1 MCSLVEMRTHE
12 NISTAFRENDH
23 KFYIFLNK
31 INDYMNSDFDIFSL
45 TSEDYYTI
53 FENMQEGIT
62 VYRIV
67 YDKNNEVVD
76 LIIKYANPAS
86 STSRAFINKKF
97 IGKSTS
103 KLYGPEVVAPLIE
116 EVNEIVSTGMVKKY
130 VTYSPLLDSYFS
142 TSAFSPAINLYVTLT
157 SDISHQKKAEKYLQ
171 DAHDMLEIKVK
182 ERTQELSEALEEKE
196 LLLKEI
202 HHRVKNNLQL
212 ISSLLNLQIPY
223 IGHEKSAELFKESQN
238 RVRSIA
244 MVHEKLYQ
252 SKSLDKID
260 FPDYIINIISTLFQ
274 AYNINQ
280 EKVNFELKMDDLSLN
295 IETCIPC
302 GLIITEIITNSIKHA
317 FPDEMEGIISVNL
330 VYANEKV
337 TLKIRDNGIGFPKDI
352 DFENSD
358 SFGLQLVNLLI
369 NQLRGTIELHNEK
382 ETEFVINFEELN
394 YGKRI

>member
-1 MCSLVEMRTHE
+1 MKIFQRLLEK
-12 NISTAFRENDH
+12 NDH
-23 KFYIFLNK
+23 KFYIYLNR
-31 INDYMNSDFDIFSL
+31 INDCMNSNFDIFSL

-260 FPDYIINIISTLFQ
+260 FPDYIRNIISTLFQ

-280 EKVNFELKMDDLSLN
+280 EKVNFDLKMDDLSLN

-317 FPDEMEGIISVNL
+317 FPDEMEGIIHVNL
-330 VYANEKV
+330 VYTDEKI